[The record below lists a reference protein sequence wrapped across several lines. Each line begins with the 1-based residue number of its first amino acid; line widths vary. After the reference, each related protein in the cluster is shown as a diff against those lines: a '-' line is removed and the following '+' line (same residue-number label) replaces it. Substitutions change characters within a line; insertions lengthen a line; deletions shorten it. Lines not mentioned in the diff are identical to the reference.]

1 MSSGAH
7 LPVCDACRDGLTHT
21 PTVPMPWEEAFN
33 PAVHSLHAAVLD
45 ALVEEL
51 RDADDPDVGA
61 HEWVGVTI
69 ANDRFDTGEAA

>member
-1 MSSGAH
+1 
-7 LPVCDACRDGLTHT
+7 
-21 PTVPMPWEEAFN
+21 MPWEEAFN